1 MAAIVVDSRGW
12 LRGVKIGAK
21 CVKYVWLSCPAWPSR
36 WVLCISKQWPR
47 LKSCHVACDECASG
61 EICSLQ
67 HMWVTGSVMWAVAS
81 GGSLKFGV
89 QGASA
94 TNWFS
99 RVNGVRDNGIRLYW
113 SLRCSWSI
121 ACRRCF
127 NYIFILD
134 LTPGFNGLR
143 KDNCKM
149 RRDTLKFWDLVQL
162 ILEVWQYL
170 TYEDFGTRSSYLGH
184 GYK

>member
-12 LRGVKIGAK
+12 LGGVKIGAK

-36 WVLCISKQWPR
+36 WILCISKQWPR

-67 HMWVTGSVMWAVAS
+67 HMWVTGSVMWAHSGHQSPLYETPRSGGSWCSLMWAVAS

-99 RVNGVRDNGIRLYW
+99 RVNGARDNGIWLY
-113 SLRCSWSI
+113 LI
-121 ACRRCF
+121 AWVHHQE
-127 NYIFILD
+127 N
-134 LTPGFNGLR
+134 TEMQKSGVMN
-143 KDNCKM
+143 
-149 RRDTLKFWDLVQL
+149 
-162 ILEVWQYL
+162 
-170 TYEDFGTRSSYLGH
+170 SS
-184 GYK
+184 